1 MNKKY
6 VTLKEQIQK
15 LFRKIEEDK
24 FNKEEAIDKNNEDLK
39 NFELKIKSI
48 LINDQNN
55 LKKFAD
61 NLILKIESKISNM
74 NSNFKNENN
83 LILDILEKFKDNFQ
97 VNKLD

>member
-1 MNKKY
+1 LNKKY